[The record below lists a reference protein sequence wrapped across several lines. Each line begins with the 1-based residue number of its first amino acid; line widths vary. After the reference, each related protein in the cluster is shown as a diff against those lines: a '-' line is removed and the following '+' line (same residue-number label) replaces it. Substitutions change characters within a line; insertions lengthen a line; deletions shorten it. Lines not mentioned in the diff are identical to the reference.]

1 MLERSFS
8 EVLTASEVNAGLTP
22 GRIEMDATVVRT
34 ERVIAE
40 AREFL
45 DRVSGRSARRLH
57 GMHHKTW

>member
-8 EVLTASEVNAGLTP
+8 EVLTSSEVNARLTP
-22 GRIEMDATVVRT
+22 DRIEMDTTVIRT

-57 GMHHKTW
+57 GRHKTR